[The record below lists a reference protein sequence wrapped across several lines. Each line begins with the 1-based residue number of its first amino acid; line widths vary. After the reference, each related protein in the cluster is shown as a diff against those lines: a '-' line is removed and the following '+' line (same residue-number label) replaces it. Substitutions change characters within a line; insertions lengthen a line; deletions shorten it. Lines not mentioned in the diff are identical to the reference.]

1 MWGAETYRRNKHTI
15 QKRTWEISNEI
26 FLSLITALLLL
37 WLYLLNVIID
47 TYKSYPADN
56 RLVTY
61 SIFHFSVFV
70 VILFIIVLFASK
82 TSLEA
87 SYRKPA
93 NSVYKSFSRILKRNW
108 IYIFAYIS
116 VCLAL
121 NRLDFASQR
130 HADIVLAGQIIIP
143 GILLTI
149 LVLKVSRKP
158 LLTKVVYV
166 ILVVCIL
173 CGGYYVYIVTC
184 SIVFSD
190 LEVNAFFDEENREL
204 AINIVENG
212 YFFRTSILAVSI
224 NDEISIDESNRLM
237 ENTLILSIPD
247 TYIMNRWTD
256 YVRVEYRRGS
266 LGWTSERVA
275 IVRQITKLA
284 I

>member
-184 SIVFSD
+184 CNV
-190 LEVNAFFDEENREL
+190 
-204 AINIVENG
+204 
-212 YFFRTSILAVSI
+212 
-224 NDEISIDESNRLM
+224 
-237 ENTLILSIPD
+237 PH
-247 TYIMNRWTD
+247 
-256 YVRVEYRRGS
+256 
-266 LGWTSERVA
+266 
-275 IVRQITKLA
+275 KLKLKS
-284 I
+284 